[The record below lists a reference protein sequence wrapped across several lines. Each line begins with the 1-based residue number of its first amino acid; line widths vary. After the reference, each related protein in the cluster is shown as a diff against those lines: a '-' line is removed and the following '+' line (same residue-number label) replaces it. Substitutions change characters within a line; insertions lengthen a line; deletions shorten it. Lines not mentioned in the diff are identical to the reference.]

1 MKQVLNKSLACVFL
15 LHSPKT
21 ETLSPTSPPRR
32 LSNAPLHSQHSQLKC
47 STRRSS
53 MALRASLQSPRL
65 LPHTPYLCPCL
76 ILPPCLGPFQDE
88 THGGVESRDMAFLL
102 MLLSQ
107 SIRSWYYNF
116 MQLAAPS
123 QSSEIKANKQNPTRL
138 HSGKMQT
145 YIFLLRWVHT
155 SSTQTCGKGCT
166 LHSLCC
172 WWITKGHCKCT
183 VSDFNVSLY
192 IFFIFLLFIY

>member
-15 LHSPKT
+15 LHSPEI

-47 STRRSS
+47 STGLPWHYSITPEPQAAAPHHTCVH
-53 MALRASLQSPRL
+53 ALSFSR
-65 LPHTPYLCPCL
+65 
-76 ILPPCLGPFQDE
+76 LGPFQDQ
-88 THGGVESRDMAFLL
+88 THGGVESRDLAFLL

-123 QSSEIKANKQNPTRL
+123 QSSEIKANKQKPTRL

-155 SSTQTCGKGCT
+155 SSTQTCGKG
-166 LHSLCC
+166 LHSSQPLLLVNY
-172 WWITKGHCKCT
+172 KG
-183 VSDFNVSLY
+183 SL
-192 IFFIFLLFIY
+192 